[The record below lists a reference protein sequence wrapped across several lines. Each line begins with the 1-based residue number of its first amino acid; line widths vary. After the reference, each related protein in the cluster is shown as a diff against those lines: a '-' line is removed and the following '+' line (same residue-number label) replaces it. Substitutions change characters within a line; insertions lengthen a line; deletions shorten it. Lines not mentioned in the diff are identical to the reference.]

1 MPDLPP
7 NHFLAKTRDAWRA
20 WLAEHHQRDEGIWL
34 VRYKKNSGK
43 PYLSYEASVQE
54 ALCFGWIDSLPRKL
68 DEARTLLYFAP
79 RKAGSGWSRVNKNHI
94 EKMLAADKITEAG
107 LAKIETAKTD
117 GSWEKLDAVEN
128 LEIPEDLIAAFE
140 RFGGSAANFAGFPRS
155 AKRGILEWI
164 LNAKR
169 DTTRSK
175 RVEETAR
182 LAAENI
188 RANSW
193 PKPKKSASD

>member
-7 NHFLAKTRDAWRA
+7 NHV
-20 WLAEHHQRDEGIWL
+20 LAETRELWRDWLSDNHAQGEGVWL

-68 DEARTLLYFAP
+68 DETRTLLYFSP
-79 RKAGSGWSRVNKNHI
+79 RRVGSSWSRVNKEHI
-94 EKMLAADKITEAG
+94 EKMLAADKMTQAG
-107 LAKIETAKTD
+107 LAKIEAAKAD
-117 GSWEKLDAVEN
+117 GSWTRLDAVEN
-128 LEIPEDLIAAFE
+128 LEIPDDLARAFE
-140 RFGGSAANFAGFPRS
+140 RYGSAQNFADFPRS

-169 DTTRSK
+169 DSTRRK

-182 LAAENI
+182 LAAQNV

-193 PKPKKSASD
+193 PKSKKR